1 MAHNC
6 GGDAQWLPNAGTRSG
21 CGAPKG
27 SETGADLAPHLHS
40 GPGAGGEVGGQGR
53 GRSNPTRP
61 RPIPF
66 PSLREIEKH
75 YKEVKIKVKAGQLE
89 DLDDFFLQ
97 SQRPETSMAGG
108 VEEGYETPYADS
120 DEDDSVDEMGSD
132 GEVGTTKSK
141 HPSMHACPPKR
152 DNRMV
157 TSVRIAEKY
166 GNFISANP
174 SWPLAHMKATVQEE
188 MFAEASYA
196 KLKRAKWLFMK
207 KMDATVGQYQ
217 KLYNYQLE
225 LLRSNPGSTVVV
237 NKEIGLDPPV
247 FKRI

>member
-1 MAHNC
+1 MMLFNYFFRA
-6 GGDAQWLPNAGTRSG
+6 DWMEWLPNAGTRSG

-27 SETGADLAPHLHS
+27 SGTGADLAPHLHS

-66 PSLREIEKH
+66 PSLIEIEKH

-141 HPSMHACPPKR
+141 HSRYKKKIGVP
-152 DNRMV
+152 
-157 TSVRIAEKY
+157 TFEL
-166 GNFISANP
+166 G
-174 SWPLAHMKATVQEE
+174 MKFNCKKQIQE
-188 MFAEASYA
+188 SHH
-196 KLKRAKWLFMK
+196 
-207 KMDATVGQYQ
+207 
-217 KLYNYQLE
+217 NIC
-225 LLRSNPGSTVVV
+225 SC
-237 NKEIGLDPPV
+237 
-247 FKRI
+247 